1 MKCECYYVDFS
12 ECGCSASPYCGK
24 TCPGK
29 DKCEWFISE
38 NDYFER
44 MMNGTL
50 PEVKQQA
57 EDPKKRQERINKNLS
72 LGKSKKQLK
81 YERRQEEE
89 KNGTGSGFQLKDD
102 PAFKDLLQ
110 SFSAKSS
117 GSDKPKK

>member
-1 MKCECYYVDFS
+1 MKCDCYYIDFS
-12 ECGCSASPYCGK
+12 ECTCSSAPYCGK
-24 TCPGK
+24 ACQGK

-38 NDYFER
+38 NDYFEK

-50 PEVKQQA
+50 PEVKQQT

-89 KNGTGSGFQLKDD
+89 KNGGGSGFQLKDD
-102 PAFKDLLQ
+102 PAFKDFLE
-110 SFSAKSS
+110 SFSNKNGRS
-117 GSDKPKK
+117 